1 MHRFPLTAL
10 LLAVLLL
17 VPACDSFLE
26 VEPETFVSTDDFYE
40 NESQVALAV
49 NGLYADLQGLYGTLQ
64 WAYGEFRS
72 DNTSF
77 QFNPNDRGGSSFE
90 AIDWFLLSADNGNIA
105 GYWNNAYNG
114 IARANFI
121 LASIEDVPF
130 QDEAAKAQ
138 RAAEARFFRAFH
150 YFNLVRL
157 FTDVP
162 IVTEPVVSP
171 AASAEFQR
179 QPVEEVY
186 NQVILPDLQDAVAGL
201 PDVAMPFGRLTK
213 GAARTLLAKAYL
225 EREDWAAAEEQLR
238 AIVASGQYML
248 LPNYAD
254 IFVPSNANN
263 AEIIFSIQYVGG
275 NDDGED
281 GSFMVRFAPFN
292 SGTQVIGQGVEGF
305 NGVGS
310 RSGLNQPTQSIID
323 AYEEG
328 DVRKAASVGEFAVVS
343 PEGETTAVEP
353 YIEKYCCYMVKAGQ
367 ESTNWPVFRY
377 ADVLLMLAEALLEQ
391 GNAAEGLTYVNEVR
405 ARAGLDG
412 LAALTEEALWQE
424 RRVELAFENH
434 RWFDLVRWGI
444 AEETMRAHGEQQK
457 ALKPGIIPPE
467 AYVNISTR
475 LAIPAAE
482 VQAWGYEQNQEW
494 VGGGG

>member
-1 MHRFPLTAL
+1 MRRTPATAL
-10 LLAVLLL
+10 LLAALLL
-17 VPACDSFLE
+17 LPACDGFLE

-40 NESQVALAV
+40 NESQVTLAV
-49 NGLYADLQGLYGTLQ
+49 NGLYADVQSLYATLQ

-72 DNTSF
+72 DNTTF
-77 QFNPNDRGGSSFE
+77 QFNPDDRGGAPFE
-90 AIDWFLLSADNGNIA
+90 AIDWFLLSPDSPDIA
-105 GYWNNAYNG
+105 NYWNNAYNG

-121 LASIEDVPF
+121 LASIDDVPF
-130 QDEAAKAQ
+130 TDEPVKAE
-138 RAAEARFFRAFH
+138 RTAEAEFFRAFH

-157 FTDVP
+157 YGDVP
-162 IVTEPVVSP
+162 IVTEPVTSP
-171 AASAEFQR
+171 SASAEFQR
-179 QPVEEVY
+179 RPVEEVY
-186 NQVILPDLQDAVAGL
+186 DQVILPDLQAAVAGL
-201 PDVAMPFGRLTK
+201 PDVAAPFGRLTR
-213 GAARTLLAKAYL
+213 GAARALLAKAHL
-225 EREDWAAAEEQLR
+225 EREDWAAAEEPLR
-238 AIVASGQYML
+238 AIVNSGQYML
-248 LPNYAD
+248 LENYAD
-254 IFVPSNANN
+254 VFDPGNANN

-305 NGVGS
+305 GGVGS
-310 RSGLNQPTQSIID
+310 RSGLNQPTQSMID

-328 DVRKAASVGEFAVVS
+328 DVRKAASVGAFAVRS
-343 PEGETTAVEP
+343 DQGDTTAVEP

-391 GNAAEGLTYVNEVR
+391 GNAGEGLTYVNEVR
-405 ARAGLDG
+405 ARAGLEG
-412 LAALTEEALWQE
+412 LAALTEEALRQE

-457 ALKPGIIPPE
+457 ALKPDIIPPE
-467 AYVNISTR
+467 AYTTISTR

-482 VQAWGYEQNQEW
+482 VQAWNYEQNPEW

>member
-1 MHRFPLTAL
+1 MRRLSFTGL
-10 LLAVLLL
+10 LLAALL

-49 NGLYADLQGLYGTLQ
+49 NGLYADLQSLYGTLQ

-77 QFNPNDRGGSSFE
+77 QFNPNDRGGSPFE

-105 GYWNNAYNG
+105 AYWNNAYNG

-121 LASIEDVPF
+121 LASVEDVPF
-130 QDEAAKAQ
+130 TDESVKAE
-138 RAAEARFFRAFH
+138 RTAEAKFFRAFY

-157 FTDVP
+157 YTDVP
-162 IVTEPVVSP
+162 IVTEPVTSP
-171 AASAEFQR
+171 GVAAEFQR
-179 QPVEEVY
+179 RPVEEVY
-186 NQVILPDLQDAVAGL
+186 SQVILPDLQEAIDGL
-201 PDVAMPFGRLTK
+201 PDVAAPFGRLTK

-238 AIVASGQYML
+238 AIVDSGQYML
-248 LPNYAD
+248 LADYAD
-254 IFVPSNANN
+254 VFVPGNANN

-305 NGVGS
+305 GGVGS
-310 RSGLNQPTQSIID
+310 RSGLNQPTESLID

-328 DVRKAASVGEFAVVS
+328 DVRKAASLSTFFLTA
-343 PEGETTAVEP
+343 EGDTVREA

-391 GNAAEGLTYVNEVR
+391 GNAGEGLTYLNEVR
-405 ARAGLDG
+405 ARAGLEG
-412 LAALTEEALWQE
+412 LAALTEEALRQE

-457 ALKPGIIPPE
+457 ALRPDIIPPE
-467 AYVNISTR
+467 AYTTISTR

-482 VQAWGYEQNQEW
+482 VQAWGYEQNPEW